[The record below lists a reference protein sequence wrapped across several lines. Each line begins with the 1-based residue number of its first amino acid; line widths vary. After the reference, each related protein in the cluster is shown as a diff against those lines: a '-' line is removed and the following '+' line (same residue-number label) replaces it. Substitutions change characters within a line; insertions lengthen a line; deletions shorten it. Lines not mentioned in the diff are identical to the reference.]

1 MRPRFPLPVTEAGTT
16 IGYVDKVNSLAPF
29 EARDAGGRSLLR
41 FQSQDAALEEVRR
54 AWRERT

>member
-1 MRPRFPLPVTEAGTT
+1 MRPTFPLPITEAGTT
-16 IGYVDKVNSLAPF
+16 IGYIDRVNSLAPY

-41 FQSQDAALEEVRR
+41 FQSQQAALAEVRR